1 MALRN
6 SLAITIMLMFCF
18 TNGDAKTQ
26 LPELLAKQSTSNL
39 RLITQDGKITYYQKR
54 SGSLF
59 LSTNYKVSEL
69 IKGSSDSHYTLQAGD
84 FQRKIVITQNENFHN
99 YFSLRSPGNIYL
111 ADYGT
116 LKVYKVGLGISPKL
130 HLMDSWLSYFNPS
143 ERLITFEHTT
153 NSALKFSIRINN
165 QINPYFIPEV
175 VMADENVVYY
185 TDLGENGAPGIVEY
199 KRNVSKGEV
208 IYKASTPMEKIEI
221 CFDHSTLFFAELGTN
236 SSSVG
241 SSFSQIT
248 FPFKDFKQRSVFY
261 TSSLNDLGHMICSY
275 LEDSLYFIKNT
286 GTAAQA
292 LYDIAEFNYAA
303 KKLNILTDMKNS
315 TSLINMDGTLLTYD
329 HGAYYIIKGKTDF
342 KTTDSLKTKII
353 KEEVKEE
360 IQTGSEDE

>member
-6 SLAITIMLMFCF
+6 SLIITIILMFCF
-18 TNGDAKTQ
+18 TTSDAKIQ

-59 LSTNYKVSEL
+59 LSTNYKVTEL
-69 IKGSSDSHYTLQAGD
+69 IKGPADSHYTLRAGD
-84 FQRKIVITQNENFHN
+84 FQRKIVISQNENFHS
-99 YFSLRSPGNIYL
+99 YFSLRSLENIYL
-111 ADYGT
+111 ADYGS

-143 ERLITFEHTT
+143 ERMITFENTT

-165 QINPYFIPEV
+165 QINPYFVPEV
-175 VMADENVVYY
+175 VMADDNVVYY
-185 TDLGENGAPGIVEY
+185 TDLGENGNPGIIEY
-199 KRNVSKGEV
+199 KRNLAKGDI
-208 IYKASTPMEKIEI
+208 IYKANTPMEKLEL
-221 CFDHSTLFFAELGTN
+221 CFDHSTLFLAELGIN

-241 SSFSQIT
+241 TSFSQIT

-261 TSSLNDLGHMICSY
+261 SSNLNDLGHVICNY
-275 LEDSLYFIKNT
+275 LEESFYFIKNT
-286 GTAAQA
+286 GTSTQA
-292 LYDIAEFNYAA
+292 LYDIAEFNFPT

-315 TSLINMDGTLLTYD
+315 TSLVNMDGTLLTYD

-353 KEEVKEE
+353 KEAVK
-360 IQTGSEDE
+360 TGSEDE